1 MLNIYTILRTTM
13 KFFSSRTLAIPL
25 VIIWQ
30 GQFGYGQVVLPSI
43 NVTNVAIDLLDGS
56 HILHF
61 LDVVDA
67 FGHVSARNPDNASQ
81 FIMSFAIA
89 PALATSQ
96 SLVTYEI
103 DNATAVQLTFNTS
116 VTGDAVPS
124 GFLERYIHSQ
134 IYKAFPN
141 ITGVVH
147 AHTINVISF
156 AAAEIGLRAQ
166 MGSAGSTGIL
176 TNGTPIFDFDTLPT
190 SVLPEDAP
198 HNLLIG
204 NEALGDALAD
214 TFQNGSE
221 IVLMKGHGMAVRG
234 TSVRNAVF
242 RAFYTMQNADVQSM
256 ATLLGALALG
266 GQPPAGLSPR
276 VDMDATTTFESDS
289 LLSRAWAL
297 WTAQVDQLSLYDND
311 LRS

>member
-1 MLNIYTILRTTM
+1 MR
-13 KFFSSRTLAIPL
+13 FVFVQTLIIPSAL
-25 VIIWQ
+25 LLQ
-30 GQFGYGQVVLPSI
+30 GWAQVVSPSM

-67 FGHVSARNPDNASQ
+67 FGHVSARNPDNSIQ
-81 FIMSFAIA
+81 FIMSFAVA
-89 PALATSQ
+89 PALTTSQ

-124 GFLERYIHSQ
+124 GFLERFIHSQ
-134 IYKAFPN
+134 IYQAFPN

-147 AHTINVISF
+147 AHTLNVIAF

-166 MGSAGSTGIL
+166 MGSAGSVGTL
-176 TNGTPIFDFDTLPT
+176 VNGTPIFDFDTLPT
-190 SVLPEDAP
+190 SILPEDAP

-204 NEALGDALAD
+204 NEALGDALAG
-214 TFQNGSE
+214 TFDNGSE
-221 IVLMKGHGMAVRG
+221 VVLMKGHGMAIRG
-234 TSVRNAVF
+234 TSVRDTVF
-242 RAFYTMQNADVQSM
+242 RAFYTMQNADVQST
-256 ATLLGALALG
+256 ASLLGALAMG
-266 GQPPAGLSPR
+266 GVPPAGLSPR
-276 VDMDATTTFESDS
+276 VAMDATVTFESDS

-297 WTAQVDQLSLYDND
+297 WTAQVDQVPLYVND
-311 LRS
+311 LRN

>member
-1 MLNIYTILRTTM
+1 M
-13 KFFSSRTLAIPL
+13 
-25 VIIWQ
+25 
-30 GQFGYGQVVLPSI
+30 

-67 FGHVSARNPDNASQ
+67 FGHVSARNPDNSSQ
-81 FIMSFAIA
+81 FIMSFAVA
-89 PALATSQ
+89 PALTTSQ

-124 GFLERYIHSQ
+124 GFLERFIHSQ

-147 AHTINVISF
+147 AHTLNVIAF

-166 MGSAGSTGIL
+166 MGSAGSVGTL
-176 TNGTPIFDFDTLPT
+176 VNGTPIFDFDTLPT
-190 SVLPEDAP
+190 SILPEDAP

-214 TFQNGSE
+214 TFDNGSE
-221 IVLMKGHGMAVRG
+221 VVLMKGHGMAIRG
-234 TSVRNAVF
+234 TSVRDTVF
-242 RAFYTMQNADVQSM
+242 RAFYTMQNADVQST
-256 ATLLGALALG
+256 ASLLGALAMG
-266 GQPPAGLSPR
+266 GVPPAGLSPR
-276 VDMDATTTFESDS
+276 VAMDATVTFESDS

-297 WTAQVDQLSLYDND
+297 WTAQVDQVPLYVND
-311 LRS
+311 LRN